1 MPPKWT
7 SLKTRDQRWPPPV
20 LISWRLTESS
30 YDPKSVLLVASAID
44 TPWEL
49 LIHCKGIS
57 DMSSSTPTPA
67 PASGTSPAHAQAH
80 GNWSAVARS
89 HSTLFENIKPSPKPH
104 SPETIPAPSTSLASA
119 TLEFAKSHLEP
130 KTLNHSI
137 RIYYFG
143 LAIVEAAFPQWD
155 VDRETWWCTC
165 LLHDI
170 GLADAFH
177 LTTKMSF
184 EVSYGLCGLV
194 ACVKYRPQ

>member
-1 MPPKWT
+1 
-7 SLKTRDQRWPPPV
+7 V
-20 LISWRLTESS
+20 
-30 YDPKSVLLVASAID
+30 SVLLVAPAID
-44 TPWEL
+44 TFLKL
-49 LIHCKGIS
+49 LIHPKDIS
-57 DMSSSTPTPA
+57 NMSSSTPTPS
-67 PASGTSPAHAQAH
+67 PASGTSPAGAHAHAQAH

-143 LAIVEAAFPQWD
+143 LAIVDAAFPQWD

-194 ACVKYRPQ
+194 ACVKYRRQLIE